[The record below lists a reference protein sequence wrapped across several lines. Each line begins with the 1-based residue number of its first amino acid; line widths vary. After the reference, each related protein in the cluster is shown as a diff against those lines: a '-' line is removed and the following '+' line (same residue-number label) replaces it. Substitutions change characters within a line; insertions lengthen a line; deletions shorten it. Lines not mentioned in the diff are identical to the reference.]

1 MEAGTPHHDA
11 ATEDALRDTIQRLQ
25 TDGILTDAE
34 AALWRTALPETMRQ
48 SAYVLRHLTAHWTIG
63 AVFAFDIVP
72 LPLGTISRVCWT
84 VGSRLIETFRG
95 RWDHAAVHSVPVM
108 AVAAIPVAGYFAYLI
123 PLRARSA
130 EAVFLY
136 ANHFTYKRYQCSW
149 DSYVSRRSK
158 WMARLLKGLVAIPT
172 VALPATPSPETN
184 SPEQSA
190 TETAGDGVA
199 SL

>member
-1 MEAGTPHHDA
+1 MEAETPHQHA
-11 ATEDALRDTIQRLQ
+11 ATEASLRDTIQRLQ
-25 TDGILTDAE
+25 ADGILTDTEAE
-34 AALWRTALPETMRQ
+34 LWRTALPETMRQ

-84 VGSRLIETFRG
+84 IGSRVIEMCRG
-95 RWDHAAVHSVPVM
+95 RWEHASVHSLPVI

-136 ANHFTYKRYQCSW
+136 ANHFTYKRHQCSW
-149 DSYVSRRSK
+149 QSYVSRRSR
-158 WMARLLKGLVAIPT
+158 WMARLLHGLVPVPAVVLPSAPMT
-172 VALPATPSPETN
+172 VEDV
-184 SPEQSA
+184 PEQPPA
-190 TETAGDGVA
+190 ETTGDEVA
-199 SL
+199 SP